1 MIDFDAVLARICEK
15 VVGDWAK
22 VDDAVWLK
30 VAKQMQTIM
39 HGMYDADEGRM
50 HGEVGDVVNMRTVAD
65 ALAKVLISENYAE
78 AADMSHLDE

>member
-1 MIDFDAVLARICEK
+1 MAQ
-15 VVGDWAK
+15 G
-22 VDDAVWLK
+22 

-50 HGEVGDVVNMRTVAD
+50 HGEDGDVVNMRTVAD

-78 AADMSHLDE
+78 AADMPHLYE